1 MAEERLAWTSKQQ
14 ILMINICKVIT
25 ALTRRSMLCK
35 LKPFSKLSTLAL
47 QLPLARRS
55 YPSTQ
60 PLCHDQC
67 QAHIGRSDC
76 CNHGVQQMDERSPVG
91 CWLFYCVCPSR
102 CITFGVFIQMFISA
116 QKQMPFLI
124 HKHLSL
130 ANYPSAHTSS
140 THIGHIRAHT
150 HTVIQNSSR
159 KTKAESQLAV
169 SSLRKL
175 LFQ

>member
-1 MAEERLAWTSKQQ
+1 MQKTFYKR
-14 ILMINICKVIT
+14 
-25 ALTRRSMLCK
+25 
-35 LKPFSKLSTLAL
+35 
-47 QLPLARRS
+47 
-55 YPSTQ
+55 
-60 PLCHDQC
+60 
-67 QAHIGRSDC
+67 
-76 CNHGVQQMDERSPVG
+76 GVQQRNMRANGHAACLLIEMQETICFVVNRVALHSV
-91 CWLFYCVCPSR
+91 F
-102 CITFGVFIQMFISA
+102 FIQIFISA
-116 QKQMPFLI
+116 QKQMSLLV

-169 SSLRKL
+169 SNLRKL